1 MSKLSIPKLEI
12 ISKNIE
18 VWIKENFIKAVAQ
31 PSTKSDFKFGKIDR
45 ITRVWKNDDYWIVD
59 AFIEYSFT
67 NQKIKTFTFQVDSE
81 GQVVGFNFNE
91 PTNSKVSL

>member
-1 MSKLSIPKLEI
+1 VSKLSIPKLEI

-18 VWIKENFIKAVAQ
+18 VWIKENFTKAVAQ

-45 ITRVWKNDDYWIVD
+45 ITRVWKNNDCWMVD

-81 GQVVGFNFNE
+81 GQVVGFDLNE
-91 PTNSKVSL
+91 PTTSKVSL